1 MSMQLAQAAFQ
12 RGDLALADRLLAT
25 HLAAYPRDAAAWH
38 ARGVVASARR
48 DWTQAAAAF
57 HKAIQAAGSKAPVDW
72 HLALGNALLQAGRI
86 DAALSVTARA
96 TRLAPKL
103 PDAWFC
109 HGLSLQAAGKAT
121 EAATAYEQCLRL
133 NGDHDGARGNLAL
146 LLSGLGYYESAAEHL
161 HRLVASGRA
170 QPWHRINL
178 AQLQLATGRTQA
190 ARAMLDGVTTHAESE
205 EYQLVDAQLCLTEG
219 RLDEARNLFRACLN
233 RNPAIPDAQVSLAQL
248 EQSEVERA
256 AQLAQL
262 DSVLV
267 LPHPDW
273 HRRVLLTA
281 RAILLEKLGQPQEAF
296 ATYGKAAQAGLAAL
310 RKAGRSYDRKTEEE
324 FAGALIRAFPQ
335 ARVIPEGPVPAPAGL
350 VFIVGMP
357 RSGTTLTEQ
366 MLARHPLVHG
376 AGELPDADSVLLRA
390 RREGYPDLPA
400 PKLQALAEDLRAR
413 FRKHLESHG
422 KAVLV
427 DKMPANYWHVGMLAA
442 AFPQARFLHMI
453 RDPADTCLSCW
464 QQTFA
469 FAMQPWQHDFDD
481 LAHAHALKDRLM
493 AHWQAILPDRIAPM
507 RYEELVADPVGQS
520 QRMAQFLG
528 LDWRPEMADP
538 SGATG
543 RIATASVLQA
553 RKPVYTSS
561 VGRLTKYGP
570 GAQGLID
577 ALKRAGLSG
586 G

>member
-1 MSMQLAQAAFQ
+1 MSVQLAQAAFQ
-12 RGDLALADRLLAT
+12 RGDLSLADRLLAA
-25 HLAAYPRDAAAWH
+25 HLAAHPRDAGAWH
-38 ARGVVASARR
+38 ARGIVASAGR
-48 DWTQAAAAF
+48 DWPQALTAF
-57 HKAIQAAGSKAPVDW
+57 RKAIQTAGAKAPVDW
-72 HLALGNALLQAGRI
+72 GLALGHALLQAGKVE
-86 DAALSVTARA
+86 AALSETKRA
-96 TRLAPKL
+96 TRLAPTM

-133 NGDHDGARGNLAL
+133 DANHDGARGNLAL

-161 HRLVASGRA
+161 GRLAAAGRA
-170 QPWHRINL
+170 QPWQRIGL
-178 AQLQLATGRTQA
+178 AQLLLSTGRTQE
-190 ARAMLDGVTTHAESE
+190 ARAMLDGLSE
-205 EYQLVDAQLCLTEG
+205 AADSADYLLIHAQLCLTEG
-219 RLDEARNLFRACLN
+219 RLGEARDAFRACLA
-233 RNPAIPDAQVSLAQL
+233 RDPAAPDAQVGLTQL
-248 EQSEVERA
+248 EQSESERS

-262 DSVLV
+262 DAILTR
-267 LPHPDW
+267 PRPDW
-273 HRRVLLTA
+273 QQRVLLAA
-281 RAILLEKLGQPQEAF
+281 RAILLEKLGRPQEAF
-296 ATYGKAAQAGLAAL
+296 TAYAEAAQAGLAAL
-310 RKAGRSYDRKTEEE
+310 RKAGRAYDRRQEEG
-324 FAGALIRAFPQ
+324 FAEALVRAFPQ
-335 ARVIPEGPVPAPAGL
+335 AKVIEEGPLPAPPGL
-350 VFIVGMP
+350 IFIVGMP

-400 PKLQALAEDLRAR
+400 PEMQALAEKLRAR
-413 FRKHLESHG
+413 FRDHLASHG
-422 KAVLV
+422 KPRLV

-469 FAMQPWQHDFDD
+469 FAMQPWQHDFDE
-481 LAHAHALKDRLM
+481 LAHAHVLKDRLM
-493 AHWQAILPDRIAPM
+493 AHWQAILPDRILPL

-520 QRMAQFLG
+520 QRLAQFLG

-553 RKPVYTSS
+553 RRPVYTSS
-561 VGRLTKYGP
+561 VGRLAKYGP
-570 GAQGLID
+570 GAQALID
-577 ALKRAGLSG
+577 ALRRAGVTG
-586 G
+586 A

>member
-1 MSMQLAQAAFQ
+1 MSMQLAEAAFQ

-25 HLAAYPRDAAAWH
+25 HLAAHPRDAGAWH

-48 DWTQAAAAF
+48 DWPQAASAF
-57 HKAIQAAGSKAPVDW
+57 RKAMQAAGSRAPVDW
-72 HLALGNALLQAGRI
+72 TLALGSALLQAGKVET
-86 DAALSVTARA
+86 ALQETTRA
-96 TRLAPKL
+96 TRLAPNL

-109 HGLSLQAAGKAT
+109 HGLSLQAAAKAT

-133 NGDHDGARGNLAL
+133 NADHHGARGNLAL

-161 HRLVASGRA
+161 GRLVASGRA
-170 QPWHRINL
+170 QPWQRISL
-178 AQLQLATGRTQA
+178 AQLLLATGRTGE
-190 ARAMLDGVTTHAESE
+190 ARAMLDGVAEAVDSP
-205 EYQLVDAQLCLTEG
+205 EYRLIDAQLCLTEG
-219 RLDEARNLFRACLN
+219 RLGDASDAFRACLA
-233 RNPAIPDAQVSLAQL
+233 RNPAIPDAQVGLAQL
-248 EQSEVERA
+248 EQSESERT

-262 DSVLV
+262 DSILAQ
-267 LPHPDW
+267 PRPDW
-273 HRRVLLTA
+273 QQRVLLAA
-281 RAILLEKLGQPQEAF
+281 RAILLEKLGQPRAAF
-296 ATYGKAAQAGLAAL
+296 AAYAEAAQAGLSAL
-310 RKAGRSYDRKTEEE
+310 RKAGRAYDRRAEEE
-324 FAGALIRAFPQ
+324 FAGALIRTFPQ
-335 ARVIPEGPVPAPAGL
+335 ARVIPEGALPAPTGL
-350 VFIVGMP
+350 IFIVGMP

-390 RREGYPDLPA
+390 RREGYPDLTA
-400 PKLQALAEDLRAR
+400 PNLLALAEDLRAR
-413 FRKHLESHG
+413 FRNHLNTHG
-422 KAVLV
+422 KPMLV

-442 AFPQARFLHMI
+442 AFPEARFLHMV

-493 AHWQAILPDRIAPM
+493 AHWQAILPDRILPV

-528 LDWRPEMADP
+528 LDWQPEMADP

-543 RIATASVLQA
+543 MIATASMLQA
-553 RKPVYTSS
+553 RRPVYTSS
-561 VGRLTKYGP
+561 VGRLAKYGP
-570 GAQGLID
+570 GAQALTD
-577 ALKRAGLSG
+577 ALRRAGLTG
-586 G
+586 A